1 METKVNKLNK
11 ISLIGTFVL
20 FFNFFGKYYS
30 ISNFLFSN
38 TFITRIVEQSLL
50 RIMTFL
56 IENFDQKVPL
66 LDISKKNHL
75 NHFCQVVF
83 DMMDLASGL
92 FN

>member
-1 METKVNKLNK
+1 
-11 ISLIGTFVL
+11 
-20 FFNFFGKYYS
+20 
-30 ISNFLFSN
+30 
-38 TFITRIVEQSLL
+38 
-50 RIMTFL
+50 MTFL

-92 FN
+92 FD